1 MLNMK
6 TMTNARKFAF
16 AGMAMTS
23 LFLFAACGGGQQAN
37 KATQDDNLPK
47 DSLVKEVTKYPL
59 PTAFEVTNLLNK
71 AGAGYILSISN
82 TISNSDK
89 YFTEKSKAINLGVY
103 GADLAY
109 ASTYQMKQETMNY
122 LKVSKKMIDELQI
135 STEFN
140 STFADRVEKNIDSQD
155 SLIKIISDSFY
166 KTYEFL
172 TSNGKDN
179 LSLLVM
185 SGSWVEGVYI
195 TSEIEKTSK
204 NPQDIIKILQGQDAS
219 LVKLLDLLD
228 KNKSNADIAEMQT
241 KLQVVA
247 DAYKTIQG
255 DKVDQKMLDKF
266 GVVVEKLR
274 NELIK

>member
-1 MLNMK
+1 MK
-6 TMTNARKFAF
+6 TMTNARKFAL

-37 KATQDDNLPK
+37 KVTQDENLPK

-89 YFTEKSKAINLGVY
+89 YFTEESKAINLGVY

-228 KNKSNADIAEMQT
+228 KNKSNADIAEMHT

>member
-1 MLNMK
+1 MK